1 MADHGDPDVNA
12 ERYRTLHGSGRQDLL
27 RITNLSKVYRTR
39 KLGSIRAVDKLTF
52 AIPTGEVTLL
62 YHDYKINMYLQGC
75 YQSIYPFHSGKHVL

>member
-12 ERYRTLHGSGRQDLL
+12 ERYRTLHGTGIQDLL

-52 AIPTGEVTLL
+52 AIPTGEVTIL
-62 YHDYKINMYLQGC
+62 YHDYKMNMYLQG
-75 YQSIYPFHSGKHVL
+75 YY